1 MRRRIIT
8 IILYE
13 PRVTL
18 LDCHPNSG
26 LACRMHLLRRCRSPS
41 PVQRKQ
47 THEGTLGGEL
57 KAITIVSTPTG
68 ARIVINGVCIREDAL
83 LIVDFAVNKFGR
95 AVRNMEVRA
104 VAPIPLV
111 NEEIKRFLRQYDG
124 DASRIPRFLDFD
136 LNIHPVF
143 VIR

>member
-1 MRRRIIT
+1 MNRES
-8 IILYE
+8 LYWI
-13 PRVTL
+13 VTPMVGL
-18 LDCHPNSG
+18 LVAFTCFAGVDS
-26 LACRMHLLRRCRSPS
+26 SPD
-41 PVQRKQ
+41 QRKQ
-47 THEGTLGGEL
+47 THDGILGSEL
-57 KAITIVSTPTG
+57 QPITIVSTPTG
-68 ARIVINGVCIREDAL
+68 ARIVINGDYVGRTPL
-83 LIVDFAVNKFGR
+83 LVDFAVDKFGR

-111 NEEIKRFLRQYDG
+111 NEEIKRFPAPGNDG